1 MKRPQDVLEIFHK
14 VRKEIP
20 VKLALIGPNTFSGE
34 DIIQLGEL
42 REIDPYIAGADLFLL
57 PSSHESFGLAALE
70 AMASGVAIISSN
82 AGGLTEINIDGQTG
96 YVDYF
101 DNIEEMSRKAISI
114 LSDKKTLDN
123 FKNNAFLKA
132 QEYDINKIVPIY
144 EKTYKRCSR
153 KYFLI

>member
-1 MKRPQDVLEIFHK
+1 MCIRDSH
-14 VRKEIP
+14 
-20 VKLALIGPNTFSGE
+20 S
-34 DIIQLGEL
+34 
-42 REIDPYIAGADLFLL
+42 DLFLL
-57 PSSHESFGLAALE
+57 PSSAESFGLAALE

-144 EKTYKRCSR
+144 EKTYKRALDSI
-153 KYFLI
+153 K